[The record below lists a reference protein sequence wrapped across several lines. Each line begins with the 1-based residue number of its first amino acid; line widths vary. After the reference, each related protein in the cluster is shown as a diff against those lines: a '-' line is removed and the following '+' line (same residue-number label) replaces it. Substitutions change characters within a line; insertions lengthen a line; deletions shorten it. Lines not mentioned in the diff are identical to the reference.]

1 MFRTEFYRLN
11 ARPCRWRAAGP
22 LVVALV
28 GGPRHPSRPYA
39 RLGVVDNVAVT
50 VRARGN
56 SDWTFQCQCDFFKAQ
71 EHLAE
76 HYKVV
81 LANLDATEGSNV
93 RILNFNRNLLIAKL
107 EEVFGKDAQR
117 YFYEV
122 CGQILRGYYAYGLS
136 KEEIQE
142 HVKRV
147 LEPVVSKNR

>member
-1 MFRTEFYRLN
+1 MFRIEFYRLN
-11 ARPCRWRAAGP
+11 VRPYRWRG
-22 LVVALV
+22 LVPFTLATVSGAQ
-28 GGPRHPSRPYA
+28 HPSRPYA
-39 RLGVVDNVAVT
+39 RLGAVDNVGAT

-56 SDWTFQCQCDFFKAQ
+56 DDWTFQCQCDFFKAQ

-93 RILNFNRNLLIAKL
+93 KILNFNRNLLIAKL

-122 CGQILRGYYAYGLS
+122 CGQILRGYYFYGLS

-142 HVKRV
+142 HVKHV